1 MAQNGNT
8 ILVYKGSTLIAGM
21 KSNDVQVSADLIE
34 ISSPDTGVWRQYITG
49 RKEATITTGYLVT
62 AATSAL
68 GVSGGNG
75 VLDLLQVGNSFTLK
89 FKLRDATDNNGVT
102 GSFILKTAKITA
114 QRGALVQGS
123 FQFVLSGAL
132 SQGQNS

>member
-75 VLDLLQVGNSFTLK
+75 VRDLLQAGNSFTLK
-89 FKLRDATDNNGVT
+89 FKQRNYSDSNGVSGT
-102 GSFILKTAKITA
+102 FILKTVKITA

-123 FQFVLSGAL
+123 FQFVLTGSL
-132 SQGQNS
+132 S

>member
-34 ISSPDTGVWRQYITG
+34 ISSPDTGVWRQYVTG
-49 RKEATITTGYLVT
+49 RKETTITTGYLVT

-75 VLDLLQVGNSFTLK
+75 VRDLLQVGSSFTLH
-89 FKLRDATDNNGVT
+89 FKLRGAADSAGVSGT
-102 GSFILKTAKITA
+102 FILKTAKITS

-132 SQGQNS
+132 S

>member
-1 MAQNGNT
+1 MAQHGNT

-49 RKEATITTGYLVT
+49 RKEATITVGYLVT
-62 AATSAL
+62 ADTSAL

-75 VLDLLQVGNSFTLK
+75 VRDLLQAGNSFTLK
-89 FKLRDATDNNGVT
+89 FKQRNAADADGVSGT
-102 GSFILKTAKITA
+102 FILKTAKITS

-132 SQGQNS
+132 S

>member
-34 ISSPDTGVWRQYITG
+34 ISSPDTGVWRQYVTG

-75 VLDLLQVGNSFTLK
+75 VRDLLQVGNSFTLK
-89 FKLRDATDNNGVT
+89 FKLRGAADSNGVSGT
-102 GSFILKTAKITA
+102 FILKTVKITA

-123 FQFVLSGAL
+123 FQFVLTGAL
-132 SQGQNS
+132 S

>member
-34 ISSPDTGVWRQYITG
+34 IASPDTGVWKTYITG

-75 VLDLLQVGNSFTLK
+75 VRDLLQAGNSFTLK
-89 FKLRDATDNNGVT
+89 FKLRDAADSAGVSGT
-102 GSFILKTAKITA
+102 FILKTVKITA

-123 FQFVLSGAL
+123 FQFVLSGTL
-132 SQGQNS
+132 S